1 MVFLFQVHCAA
12 ASGNVQV
19 LKWLTEEHF
28 CGVTDVVTG
37 EPLLNGLGQTVLAV
51 AARKGDVAMMRYA
64 VHTLRCSV
72 SDVTDLGVLQRGLH
86 AALEVDHVLFPHNSA
101 LGTHA
106 YHSVQCCCSGAR
118 AIAIHV
124 STKTSA
130 RFVSELQFP
139 EIREDAGHR
148 RAPDQH

>member
-1 MVFLFQVHCAA
+1 
-12 ASGNVQV
+12 VQV

-86 AALEVDHVLFPHNSA
+86 AALEVNQGLFPRRTA
-101 LGTHA
+101 LETHA
-106 YHSVQCCCSGAR
+106 NH
-118 AIAIHV
+118 
-124 STKTSA
+124 
-130 RFVSELQFP
+130 FV
-139 EIREDAGHR
+139 
-148 RAPDQH
+148 